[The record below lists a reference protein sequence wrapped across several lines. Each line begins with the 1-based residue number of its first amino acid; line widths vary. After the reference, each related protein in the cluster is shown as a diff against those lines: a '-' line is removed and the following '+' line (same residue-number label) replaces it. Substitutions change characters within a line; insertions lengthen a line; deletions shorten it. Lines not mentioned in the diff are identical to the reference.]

1 LKVKTFPVKFYDEMG
16 ELSDGASAFRKFW
29 KSVVGYVKV

>member
-1 LKVKTFPVKFYDEMG
+1 MG